1 MFLIHANLLQFQ
13 NHKKAPLDKT
23 YYVPYGFNLIS
34 SLVDSWSVDWSKSL
48 KVIYWQSRSCEVE
61 LEVCVNMF
69 GAVIAYHWDPY
80 MRDSQILN
88 ANLRNSLNFI
98 DNISTTVF
106 LVLISSNAIC
116 RTRARMNVEIFACV
130 YTRSLTVS
138 RFRSK
143 PSRCRIQDT

>member
-1 MFLIHANLLQFQ
+1 MRKTRSLLMLRVFSSTLKLIQRFQ
-13 NHKKAPLDKT
+13 NHKNAPLDKT
-23 YYVPYGFNLIS
+23 YYVPYGFSLIS

-69 GAVIAYHWDPY
+69 RAVIAYHWDPY

-98 DNISTTVF
+98 DNILTTV
-106 LVLISSNAIC
+106 LLALISSNAIY
-116 RTRARMNVEIFACV
+116 VEQGLVLWHECWNICLCV
-130 YTRSLTVS
+130 YKVVNS
-138 RFRSK
+138 
-143 PSRCRIQDT
+143 